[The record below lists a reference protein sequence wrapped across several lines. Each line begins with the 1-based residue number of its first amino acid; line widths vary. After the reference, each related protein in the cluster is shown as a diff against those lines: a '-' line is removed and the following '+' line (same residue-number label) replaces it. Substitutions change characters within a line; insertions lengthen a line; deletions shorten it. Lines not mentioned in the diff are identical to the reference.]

1 MNFKTIET
9 TRKELPQ
16 YLQDLIKL
24 TGKRPNKVEVRFNS
38 GTEMHTVYREVWS
51 FGCVVSE
58 HKECRMGSDGEWD
71 THTTEIYSA
80 PTVMLFKSRHG
91 SYAVITL
98 FGVSENVTTIQEA
111 LECSFVAGDGV
122 LEQMSAAVKA
132 CE

>member
-1 MNFKTIET
+1 MIFKTVET

-24 TGKRPNKVEVRFNS
+24 TGKRPNKVEVRLSS
-38 GTEMHTVYREVWS
+38 GMEMHTVYNQVWS

-58 HKECRMGSDGEWD
+58 HKESRMDSGGEWV

-80 PTVMLFKSRHG
+80 PTVMLFKNRHG

-98 FGVSENVTTIQEA
+98 FGVSENVNTIEEA
-111 LECSFVAGDGV
+111 LQCSFVAGDGV